1 MALQNKPT
9 FPRIPL
15 LLASISCLLV
25 APGVVSSG
33 NGTSTTTTIAPHNT
47 WTGSQDTGSEQPL
60 LLSSSSSPSFFSSSS
75 SSNSTSFTASTDA
88 SSSTEDGQ
96 LLLSAAGTREETPGT
111 TRTELEERGTP
122 SSTAGAAPTMSP
134 TEHGATTAATTATAA
149 PGDIAPLTISP
160 PPGGGGGGDDDWN
173 STRATAGVS
182 SSAGGWTLPT
192 VANQS
197 AEAARV
203 PSPTTPFH
211 RTPEPA
217 HAATAAAA
225 TTAVDF
231 PTASVRPTAANG
243 FDATVATSPTGEGSP
258 TGPGG
263 TAAVATES
271 PTTAT
276 TAGAVPTGGP
286 ESVDAAGVELP
297 PSLPVPLA
305 VTRPMRTSTAM
316 DHQGV
321 PTVPRPGSM
330 GPPTTGESSPECNG
344 TTHASEERDTAT
356 PTEPPAGVCHPNPCP
371 VGQRCVP
378 EPQGEEGNSSN
389 QGNSSA
395 LFTCQCPPGWQGLNC
410 TDDVDECSGDGT
422 NPCPPFS
429 ACRNRRGGFVCECPV
444 GFYQDYPRGCLAA
457 KTFLGNITLKN
468 SVFTAEMGDPASS
481 VFVELQ
487 DNITGMMNET
497 FKGKNL
503 SYQGTTVL
511 SVTNGSVVVSVL
523 HLFASSS
530 AATNRS
536 VNDAIHNYTGS
547 CANTSAC
554 EFARGTNFSYSEGDV
569 CSLAV
574 CDERSSR
581 CVHVDGDVSC
591 ECRAGFFKHSAM
603 DHVCRGEHHVCRGEQ
618 HVCRGEQ
625 HLCRGEQHVCRG
637 EHHVCRGEHHLCRGE
652 HHLCRGEHHLCRG
665 EHHVC
670 RGEHHVC
677 RGEHHV
683 CRGEHHMCRGEHH
696 VCRGEHHVCRGEH
709 HVCRACENGYKLHN
723 NACVKCP
730 FGYYGH
736 QCEERYLLVAVVLG
750 AMGGGLLVNL
760 AIALS
765 ITCYRKRRLEAQR
778 ARYKDEGF
786 QLSPYA
792 ELPRIPRAQTAWGRE
807 TYEMQD
813 SGSTRN
819 LLHPDESY
827 IAPAYRSSVKMGE
840 SGQPYSVLPPGQYM
854 YGGQHNPSYVH
865 DDTRRRDYF

>member
-1 MALQNKPT
+1 MYSEALLGWTAQLGGQMALQNKPT

-15 LLASISCLLV
+15 LLASISCLLM

-33 NGTSTTTTIAPHNT
+33 NGTSTNTTTTIAPHNT
-47 WTGSQDTGSEQPL
+47 WTGSQDPGSEQPL
-60 LLSSSSSPSFFSSSS
+60 LLSSSSSPSSFSSSS
-75 SSNSTSFTASTDA
+75 SSNSAPSTASTDA
-88 SSSTEDGQ
+88 SSSTEDDQ
-96 LLLSAAGTREETPGT
+96 LLLSAAETREETPGT
-111 TRTELEERGTP
+111 TRTELEERGRP
-122 SSTAGAAPTMSP
+122 SSTAGAAPTLSP
-134 TEHGATTAATTATAA
+134 TEHGATATVTAATAATAA

-160 PPGGGGGGDDDWN
+160 PPGGGGGGGGGDAGDVWN
-173 STRATAGVS
+173 STRATASVS
-182 SSAGGWTLPT
+182 SSTGGWTLPT

-197 AEAARV
+197 AEVARV
-203 PSPTTPFH
+203 PSPTTPIH

-217 HAATAAAA
+217 RAATAAAA
-225 TTAVDF
+225 AAATAVDF
-231 PTASVRPTAANG
+231 PTASVRPTAANSFG
-243 FDATVATSPTGEGSP
+243 ATVATTPTGEGSP
-258 TGPGG
+258 AGPGG
-263 TAAVATES
+263 TAVVALES
-271 PTTAT
+271 STTV
-276 TAGAVPTGGP
+276 GAVPTGGP
-286 ESVDAAGVELP
+286 ESVDAAGAELP
-297 PSLPVPLA
+297 PALPVPLA

-330 GPPTTGESSPECNG
+330 RPPTTEESSPECNG
-344 TTHASEERDTAT
+344 TTHAGEERDTAT
-356 PTEPPAGVCHPNPCP
+356 PTEAPADVCHPNPCP
-371 VGQRCVP
+371 GGQRCVP
-378 EPQGEEGNSSN
+378 EPQGEEGNSSTP
-389 QGNSSA
+389 GNSSA
-395 LFTCQCPPGWQGLNC
+395 LFTCKCPPGWQGLNC
-410 TDDVDECSGDGT
+410 TDDVDECIGDGT

-487 DNITGMMNET
+487 DNITRVMNET

-547 CANTSAC
+547 CTNTSAC

-591 ECRAGFFKHSAM
+591 VCRAGFFKHSAM
-603 DHVCRGEHHVCRGEQ
+603 D
-618 HVCRGEQ
+618 
-625 HLCRGEQHVCRG
+625 
-637 EHHVCRGEHHLCRGE
+637 
-652 HHLCRGEHHLCRG
+652 
-665 EHHVC
+665 
-670 RGEHHVC
+670 
-677 RGEHHV
+677 
-683 CRGEHHMCRGEHH
+683 
-696 VCRGEHHVCRGEH
+696 

-736 QCEERYLLVAVVLG
+736 QCEERYLLVAVILA

-827 IAPAYRSSVKMGE
+827 IAPAYQSSVKMGE